1 MDVQITRNVARVL
14 KVFTEDPGT
23 PRFGMELMKSMAM
36 SSGTL
41 YPILT
46 RLAKAG
52 WIDAHD
58 EDVDPSAAG
67 RPARRYYTMAGDQVR
82 QAKLEL
88 AQFTSEISPTPARP
102 LGWAPGTADG
112 TGGVR

>member
-1 MDVQITRNVARVL
+1 MEVQITRNVARVL

-23 PRFGMELMKSMAM
+23 PRFGMELMKLMAM

-58 EDVDPSAAG
+58 EDVDPSTAG
-67 RPARRYYTMAGDQVR
+67 RPARRYYTMTGEQAR
-82 QAKLEL
+82 QARLEL
-88 AQFTSEISPTPARP
+88 AQFTSEISPYPARP
-102 LGWAPGTADG
+102 LGWTPGATDV
-112 TGGVR
+112 TGGLR